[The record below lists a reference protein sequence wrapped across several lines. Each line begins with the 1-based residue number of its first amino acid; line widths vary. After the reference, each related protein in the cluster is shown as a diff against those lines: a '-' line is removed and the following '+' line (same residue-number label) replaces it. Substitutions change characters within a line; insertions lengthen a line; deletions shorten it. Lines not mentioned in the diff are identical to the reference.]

1 MVDIVT
7 TPEREPRIAHGH
19 DGSGALDLAGRI
31 LLAAIFVSS
40 GISKLLGWPGV
51 VEQIASK
58 ALPLPEVAGAI
69 AIAVELG
76 GAFALITGLGLR
88 LGALAL
94 AAFTL
99 AAAVL
104 FHDFWARDASQYMNQ
119 FNHFMK
125 AIAIVGGLLVVAARP
140 DRRGRTRDGRSG
152 AA

>member
-7 TPEREPRIAHGH
+7 TPGRGPGLAHGH
-19 DGSGALDLAGRI
+19 NGSSALDLAGRV

-40 GISKLLGWPGV
+40 GVSKLLGWPGV
-51 VEQIASK
+51 VGQIASK
-58 ALPLPEVAGAI
+58 GLPLPEVAGAI
-69 AIAVELG
+69 AIFVELA
-76 GAFALITGLGLR
+76 GAAALITGFGLR

-125 AIAIVGGLLVVAARP
+125 AIAMAGGLLVVAARP
-140 DRRGRTRDGRSG
+140 LRGHGGVQGSG
-152 AA
+152 MT